1 MLDKT
6 EWPLV
11 RAENDAELLAYVG
24 TRSGLESYRAGNISW
39 VITGVPSGDYNG
51 VIWARLSEEEA
62 ELQVPL
68 LVDRFRMQQVPAVWH
83 LDVSTLPADLGD
95 RLQAL
100 GCQPLSAAT
109 RMAAPIVNVTRG
121 LRTLPEL
128 RIARVTSAEELA
140 LWMDLWTEMRGEPR
154 TPREE
159 LYLALGL
166 NRFEPLRHYLA
177 LLGKRPVG
185 VSQLFL
191 GQRGAGV
198 QNVAVREEYHG
209 LGLGTAL
216 VQHPLLEARTLGYDL
231 ALLAPSPTQ
240 VAPFEALGFEIV
252 PAAAP
257 DYQLWP

>member
-11 RAENDAELLAYVG
+11 QAENDAELLAYVG

-51 VIWARLSEEEA
+51 VMWARLSDEEA

-83 LDVSTLPADLGD
+83 LDAATLPADLGN
-95 RLQAL
+95 RLAAL
-100 GCQPLSAAT
+100 GCKPAPPPIRL
-109 RMAAPIVNVTRG
+109 AAPIVKVTRG
-121 LRTLPEL
+121 LRTLPDL
-128 RIARVTSAEELA
+128 RIERVTSADELA
-140 LWMDLWTEMRGEPR
+140 LWFDLWTDMRGEPR
-154 TPREE
+154 SPREE

-177 LLGKRPVG
+177 RLGGRPVG

-191 GQRGAGV
+191 GQRAAGIH
-198 QNVAVREEYHG
+198 NVSVREEYHG
-209 LGLGTAL
+209 LGLGSAL
-216 VQHPLLEARTLGYDL
+216 AQHPLLEARTHGYDL
-231 ALLAPSPTQ
+231 AVVAPSPTQ
-240 VAPFEALGFEIV
+240 VAPFEALGFETV
-252 PAAAP
+252 LPAAV